1 MTAPNFPACLDVILQ
16 SEGGFTTSLKD
27 GTVATNMGIT
37 LATLSTWLGRPA
49 SVAEIKALTVDTASQ
64 IYKRNYW
71 DAVCGDQLPA
81 GLDLLVFDC
90 AVNQGTAT
98 AARILR
104 DSLSVTKD
112 GVIGPAT
119 LATVANANIPKLID
133 RVVQLRADIYHG
145 LHLFP
150 LYGAGWMARLYRTAA
165 LAHGMVAPVA
175 PTPAA
180 PQEAPLPDPAPTPAP
195 IPGTVSVAGGGPVT
209 AYPPPTAI
217 ADITTLKPLIVQAV
231 KEASSGPVTVSA
243 LMTDTKPIW
252 TSKTFWGLV
261 VSGLGAALNN
271 LGYQFTNGDAA
282 DLIQYGTSIVMGGG
296 MLFAMY
302 GRVMASKKVR

>member
-64 IYKRNYW
+64 IYKRYYW
-71 DAVCGDQLPA
+71 DVVCGDQLPA
-81 GLDLLVFDC
+81 GFDLLVFDC
-90 AVNQGTAT
+90 AVNQGTGT
-98 AARILR
+98 AIRILQ

-119 LATVANANIPKLID
+119 LAAVAHANIPKLID
-133 RVVQLRADIYHG
+133 RIVQLRADRYHG
-145 LHLFP
+145 FHLFP

-165 LAHGMVAPVA
+165 LAHGMVAL

-180 PQEAPLPDPAPTPAP
+180 PQEAPLPDPAPTPATAP
-195 IPGTVSVAGGGPVT
+195 LQPPAVAPAPVV
-209 AYPPPTAI
+209 
-217 ADITTLKPLIVQAV
+217 ADITALKPLIVQAV

-261 VSGLGAALNN
+261 TAGVAAGLQQ
-271 LGYQFTNGDAA
+271 LGYTFTTGDQS
-282 DLIQYGTSIVMGGG
+282 DLIQYVTALVGAGG

-302 GRVMASKKVR
+302 GRIVATKAVK